1 MTIHL
6 SGQREQV
13 VLSLLQSGKFAST
26 EAVIDEALRLVNERY
41 QEPDNARGASGD
53 NPGNGSFDRTA
64 RQLANL
70 RRLGQK
76 LDTMPT
82 AAVADGL
89 SNRDHDRMLY
99 GT

>member
-6 SGQREQV
+6 SGQREKV
-13 VLSLLQSGKFAST
+13 VLSLLQSGKFASSD
-26 EAVIDEALRLVNERY
+26 AVIDEALRLVEERY
-41 QEPDNARGASGD
+41 QEPDNETGAAGD
-53 NPGNGSFDRTA
+53 NTGNGPLDRTA

-99 GT
+99 GK